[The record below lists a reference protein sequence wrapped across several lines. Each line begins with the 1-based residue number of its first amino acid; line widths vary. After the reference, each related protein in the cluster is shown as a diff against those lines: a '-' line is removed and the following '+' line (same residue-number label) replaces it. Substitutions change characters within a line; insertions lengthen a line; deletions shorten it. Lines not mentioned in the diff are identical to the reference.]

1 MGMSVASST
10 NSNVLQPSNSN
21 VWQQNN
27 QKFKQLSQELQSG
40 DLSSAKQ
47 TYAKL
52 IANNPN
58 APTAN
63 SPISKLGQA
72 LDSGNLSA
80 AKNAISAIHSVNHH
94 GNKESGAS
102 FSSILSEQ
110 RSNLNVA

>member
-10 NSNVLQPSNSN
+10 NSNVSQSSNSN

-27 QKFKQLSQELQSG
+27 QRFKQLSQELQSG

-58 APTAN
+58 VSTAN

-72 LDSGNLSA
+72 LDSGDLSSA
-80 AKNAISAIHSVNHH
+80 QNAVSAIHPANYH
-94 GNKESGAS
+94 GKESGS
-102 FSSILSEQ
+102 HFSTILNAQ
-110 RSNLNVA
+110 RSNLA